1 MGDRRVTIMVVPEG
15 GEASHTYRLSRAWF
29 RVLSILAVVC
39 VIAVPGMVGS
49 LWYIAGRSLRI
60 TELERRVEAMAN
72 EQARIEE
79 VAADLASAEAQYERI
94 QALLV
99 PKSFSDD
106 GGIWLSSSATSSRTN
121 DPPVATPTLPQFWPL
136 TEKGVITQGLLGGV
150 EGVHPGLDIAVQRDS
165 YIRAAGGGVVAEAG
179 TDDVYGRYVV
189 IHHGDGYSSVYAH
202 ASIHLVE
209 EGQKVRER
217 EVIALSGSS
226 GQSTAPH
233 LHFEI
238 LLNGGPIDPL
248 SMVLPP
254 N

>member
-1 MGDRRVTIMVVPEG
+1 MGDRRLTIMVVPEG
-15 GEASHTYRLSRAWF
+15 GEATHTYRLSHAWF
-29 RVLSILAVVC
+29 RFLSVLAVVC
-39 VIAVPGMVGS
+39 VVALPGMIGS
-49 LWYIAGRSLRI
+49 LWLIAGRSSRI
-60 TELERRVEAMAN
+60 AELERRVQVMAT
-72 EQARIEE
+72 EQARIEG

-99 PKSFSDD
+99 PQSFSDD

-121 DPPVATPTLPQFWPL
+121 DLPVATPTLPQFWPL
-136 TEKGVITQGLLGGV
+136 TEKGVITQGLFSGV
-150 EGVHPGLDIAVQRDS
+150 EGAHPGLDIAVQRDS
-165 YIRAAGGGVVAEAG
+165 YIRAAGGGLVAEVG

-189 IHHGDGYSSVYAH
+189 IDHDGGYSSVYAH

-209 EGQKVRER
+209 EGQGVRER

-248 SMVLPP
+248 SMVSPP

>member
-1 MGDRRVTIMVVPEG
+1 MGDRRLTIMVVPEG
-15 GEASHTYRLSRAWF
+15 GEVSHTYRLSHAWF
-29 RVLSILAVVC
+29 RALSILAVVC
-39 VIAVPGMVGS
+39 VIAVPGMIGS
-49 LWYIAGRSLRI
+49 LWYIAGRSSRI
-60 TELERRVEAMAN
+60 TELERRVQIMAN
-72 EQARIEE
+72 EQARIEQ
-79 VAADLASAEAQYERI
+79 VAADLDSAEAQYERI
-94 QALLV
+94 QSLLV

-121 DPPVATPTLPQFWPL
+121 GLPIATPTPPHFWPL

-150 EGVHPGLDIAVQRDS
+150 EGAHPGLDIAVQRDS
-165 YIRAAGGGVVAEAG
+165 YIRAAGGGLVVEVAADE
-179 TDDVYGRYVV
+179 VYGRYVV
-189 IHHGDGYSSVYAH
+189 IDHGDGYSSVYAH

-209 EGQKVRER
+209 QGQRVRER